1 MPYKANHILQ
11 KLIIIVYFIAH
22 SSICQQIFVW
32 ASENIWSLARTAG
45 CIIINLQPCTMYK
58 YREMFPNLRKL
69 VSAALAIPVTNTD
82 CERRFSTQNR
92 IKRAH
97 HSSLGTKRLDV
108 LMRISIKGP
117 PNDQFDFETALT
129 FWRKSSRKT
138 HP

>member
-1 MPYKANHILQ
+1 
-11 KLIIIVYFIAH
+11 
-22 SSICQQIFVW
+22 
-32 ASENIWSLARTAG
+32 
-45 CIIINLQPCTMYK
+45 MYK

-82 CERRFSTQNR
+82 CERGFSTQNC

-97 HSSLGTKRLDV
+97 HSSLGEKLLDV

-129 FWRKSSRKT
+129 FW
-138 HP
+138 